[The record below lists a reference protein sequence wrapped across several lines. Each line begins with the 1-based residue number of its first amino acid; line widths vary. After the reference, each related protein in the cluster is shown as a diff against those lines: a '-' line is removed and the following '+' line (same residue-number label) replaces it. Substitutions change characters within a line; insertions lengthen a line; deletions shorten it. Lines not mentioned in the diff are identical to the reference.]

1 MLFADKIFYF
11 NFSNTHG
18 FADSQTFIWV
28 LTQSLSP
35 LIIVLG
41 ALMRPYKI
49 TYLVPVYYYTIQLY
63 WIFDPQLTLDDSLL
77 HVYAGGVCVFV
88 ALASVIINNFFN
100 RSIQNRATKINVL
113 EEMLDLSMNIKNKRA
128 DE

>member
-1 MLFADKIFYF
+1 
-11 NFSNTHG
+11 
-18 FADSQTFIWV
+18 
-28 LTQSLSP
+28 
-35 LIIVLG
+35 
-41 ALMRPYKI
+41 MRPYKI